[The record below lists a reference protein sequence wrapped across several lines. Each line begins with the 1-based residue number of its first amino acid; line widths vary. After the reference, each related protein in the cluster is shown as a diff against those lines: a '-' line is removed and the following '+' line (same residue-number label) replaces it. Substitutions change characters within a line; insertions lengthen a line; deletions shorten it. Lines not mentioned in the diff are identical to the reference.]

1 MSEKQKR
8 SPAFER
14 LLMLLPRR
22 FRRTWAEELRRSFQD
37 RLGQVREEEGAW
49 GAARLW
55 LRTVVDLTKTGLVE
69 RLRPSV
75 PQSVPRLGGSLVMRN
90 LRLDIVCALRSLRRK
105 PALAL
110 VAVLTLAL
118 GSGLTVAMLSL
129 ANAVFLGS
137 LPYPE
142 SERLVRIYEVSN
154 KRGAS
159 LAPTSYLNYRDWR
172 DNAESFQRTALI
184 WSGPGTTVIFES
196 QGQVSRLQ
204 AAFASASYF
213 PLLGV
218 EAALGRTFSDEE
230 DRSPQAPPAVLISH
244 GLWSGR
250 LGADSGIV
258 GKPIE
263 LGETPVTV
271 VGVLPRGFRDPTTS
285 SRTDVW
291 LPLTMAPR
299 FTIPDLLEG
308 RHKKYFSALARLDA
322 ATSLDSARQEMDVLA
337 GQLAASYPEAN
348 RDWSY
353 LVRPL
358 REDVFSQV
366 RIGALVLLAA
376 AGLVLGIV
384 CVNLANLLLVDAA
397 SRRSEFAMRLALG
410 APRRR
415 ILTLLMGESL
425 ALSAAGG
432 AAGILVAWA
441 SLDFLL
447 SFNPFQLPGLVE
459 VQFDAGVVAAAL
471 SLLLLLGLAA
481 GLAPA
486 WTGIRLDIRQAL
498 SRSGPRGGAGAAGSG
513 RWLVMAE
520 VALAVVVLV
529 GAGLML
535 RSFQHLRQTGLGLE
549 SEGALTLYLDLSLP
563 RYRQLPARLQLSRQL
578 LESGPSLPGASS
590 VDLWAP
596 SVPGHDSD
604 YMSVAAEGKDTDA
617 ENSVFL
623 ARYNCISPSALSNL
637 GIATLEGRELSPAD
651 RSGSLPVVVIS
662 ESLAQSLWPRQEAA
676 GKRLKWVFNPSPDP
690 WVTVVGVVEDA
701 WTGGRLGA
709 NSANRS
715 DIYFPI
721 LQFTPRNL
729 GMVVRG
735 RGDGVSDLSGPARAA
750 VSRLDPGI
758 AVYGVSPMDQIVA
771 EEERPA
777 GAMSVLLTA
786 FAGLT
791 TFLALLGIY
800 GVLSRS
806 IQRRTREIG
815 VRWALGARPGGLLT
829 MLMGEGMKLALTA
842 TVIGLLSAAFLARWM
857 ESVLFGIDSLD
868 PWAFAGVALFML
880 AVSLLSCYLPA
891 RRSIRTDPAN
901 ALRGS

>member
-1 MSEKQKR
+1 MPERRQCSG
-8 SPAFER
+8 AFR
-14 LLMLLPRR
+14 WLLMLLPHG
-22 FRRTWAEELRRSFQD
+22 FRRTWAGELWRSFQD
-37 RLGQVREEEGAW
+37 RLGQVREEDGAW

-55 LRTVVDLTKTGLVE
+55 LRTVFDLAKTGVVE

-75 PQSVPRLGGSLVMRN
+75 PSSVPRLGGRLAMRN
-90 LRLDIVCALRSLRRK
+90 LRLDVVCALRSLRRK

-110 VAVLTLAL
+110 VAVMTLAL

-129 ANAVFLGS
+129 SSAVFLRS

-142 SERLVRIYEVSN
+142 AERLVRIYEVSN

-159 LAPTSYLNYRDWR
+159 LAPTSFLNYRDWR
-172 DNAESFQRTALI
+172 DNAESFQQTALI
-184 WSGPGTTVIFES
+184 WSGPGTTVIFEA
-196 QGQVSRLQ
+196 QGESSRLQ
-204 AAFASASYF
+204 AAFASATYF

-218 EAALGRTFSDEE
+218 EAALGRTFSAEE
-230 DRSPQAPPAVLISH
+230 DQSPQAPPAVLISH
-244 GLWSGR
+244 GFWSGR
-250 LGADSGIV
+250 LGSDSEIV
-258 GKPIE
+258 GKAITLGDTPI
-263 LGETPVTV
+263 TV
-271 VGVLPRGFRDPTTS
+271 VGVLPKGFRDPVS
-285 SRTDVW
+285 STRTDVW
-291 LPLTMAPR
+291 LPLAMAPR
-299 FTIPDLLEG
+299 LTIPDLLSG
-308 RHKKYFSALARLDA
+308 RHKKYFSALARLDSGR
-322 ATSLDSARQEMDVLA
+322 SLASARQEMEVLA
-337 GQLAASYPEAN
+337 GQLASAYPEAN

-353 LVRPL
+353 LLRPL
-358 REDVFSQV
+358 REDVFSEV
-366 RIGALVLLAA
+366 RVGALVMLAA

-397 SRRSEFAMRLALG
+397 NRRSEFAMRLALG

-415 ILTLLMGESL
+415 ILTLLMGESMAL
-425 ALSAAGG
+425 AAAGG
-432 AAGILVAWA
+432 VAGALVAWA

-447 SFNPFQLPGLVE
+447 SFNPFALPGLVE
-459 VQFDAGVVAAAL
+459 VQVDAGVVAAAL

-486 WTGIRLDIRQAL
+486 WTGTRLDIRQAL
-498 SRSGPRGGAGAAGSG
+498 SRSGPRGGSGAASFG

-535 RSFQHLRQTGLGLE
+535 RSFQSLHQTGLGLD

-563 RYRQLPARLQLSRQL
+563 RYRQLPSRLQLSRQL
-578 LESGPSLPGASS
+578 LESGESLPGARS

-604 YMSVAAEGKDTDA
+604 YMSVAAEGEAATA

-623 ARYNCISPSALSNL
+623 ARYNCVSPAALGNL
-637 GIATLEGRELSPAD
+637 GIATLQGREISATD
-651 RSGSLPVVVIS
+651 RFDSLPVVVIS
-662 ESLAQSLWPRQEAA
+662 ESLAKALWPDQEAV
-676 GKRLKWVFNPSPDP
+676 GQRLKWVFDPSSDP

-709 NSANRS
+709 NSTNRS
-715 DIYFPI
+715 DVYFPI

-729 GMVVRG
+729 GMVVRA
-735 RGDGVSDLSGPARAA
+735 RGDRAADLSGAAREA

-758 AVYGVSPMDQIVA
+758 AVYGVSLMDQIVA
-771 EEERPA
+771 DEERPA
-777 GAMSVLLTA
+777 GAMSALLTA
-786 FAGLT
+786 FACLT

-829 MLMGEGMKLALTA
+829 LLMGEGIKLALTA
-842 TVIGLLSAAFLARWM
+842 TAVGLLSAAVLAQWM
-857 ESVLFGIDSLD
+857 ESVLFGIGFLD

-891 RRSIRTDPAN
+891 RRSIRTDPAS